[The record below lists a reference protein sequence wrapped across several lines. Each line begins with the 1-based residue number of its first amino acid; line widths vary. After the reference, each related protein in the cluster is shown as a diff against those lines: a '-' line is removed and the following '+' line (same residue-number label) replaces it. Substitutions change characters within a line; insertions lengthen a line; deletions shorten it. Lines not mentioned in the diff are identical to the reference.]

1 MKRLFRSIQSFLKQG
16 MKTVLHSKTEY
27 LCFFLALIAIQSVLW
42 SALIASH
49 VRRVNAYQ
57 TISTNYDYHI
67 EVRNLNEYAY
77 ATLYNSLGQAETLE
91 DHDLDSYRFERA
103 SDGTYTAWIK
113 VAQPLKR
120 CAANIEFNYLR
131 KLPGATV
138 TYSPLYDFNA
148 KYKAGIIWE
157 SVALC
162 FVTTVFS
169 VLILM
174 WLYTIRLK
182 HFSFMYGVYMTC
194 GADFKRLYGTASSE
208 LAAVGILSFIPGA
221 LIGIGISA
229 ILYAQLNVPFSF
241 SFWGLLIVP
250 ALLAL
255 IITGATYF
263 PIRSLIKKTPLE
275 LIRTADN
282 SFFVISPRNSK
293 NILFKKFP
301 SAYERISFVRFRKYY
316 ALLISGAVLFTS
328 AFLCALFIARMQNTR
343 AESARSEFTLTLSEN
358 IKTSTT
364 RMKESTAQG
373 YIDAIDELITDLSA
387 LQNVDRVGFK
397 VSEYAPGLLAHMLLP
412 PGKALNADSLI
423 VSSSEVA
430 NHPIAFNRFT
440 FVAGSR
446 LYIQELIKQFGDQ
459 IEGDP
464 ELLLTT
470 ENAVIL
476 SESIAGSRAFTF
488 KPGDT
493 VYVALPQ
500 YDSRNKIVT
509 KEGASADT
517 TMFFTDREILNQQLG
532 RYEFDYTAL
541 TVVAVI
547 HDLETENYLSAVVSN
562 DLYTQFT
569 KSWPIATTLEIYP
582 TSDASLPDIDQLNR
596 NITFVLK
603 DYNNWSKTA
612 NQAVLNR
619 LLAGQGGMTYLIQ
632 IVAFALLVFSP
643 LVWFFSQ
650 ILFFNRR
657 NSEWEMMESLG
668 ARRRQIRRTH
678 IYNGLMTAFVAL
690 ALSFALAY
698 GLNYFIFWMGR
709 TVLPSWGFTER
720 FGYTFD
726 LPLWQVLFCAGLS
739 VLCGFLSAFI
749 PYLKYRHKQT
759 LLSNHRLEE

>member
-1 MKRLFRSIQSFLKQG
+1 MKRLFRFIQSFLKQG

-120 CAANIEFNYLR
+120 SAANIEFNYLR

-148 KYKAGIIWE
+148 KYKPGIIWE

-174 WLYTIRLK
+174 WLYTIRLN

-208 LAAVGILSFIPGA
+208 LAAVGIFSFIPGA

-282 SFFVISPRNSK
+282 SSFASSPRNSK
-293 NILFKKFP
+293 NILFRKFP

-387 LQNVDRVGFK
+387 LQNVDRVGFN

-446 LYIQELIKQFGDQ
+446 LYIQELVKQFGDQ

-582 TSDASLPDIDQLNR
+582 TSDASLPDIDQLNQ

-603 DYNNWSKTA
+603 DYNNWSKAGRTGRHDLPDPNRSFCSPHFFTA
-612 NQAVLNR
+612 GLV
-619 LLAGQGGMTYLIQ
+619 LLADPLLQPAQFRVGNDGKSGCKTQADPTHSYLQ
-632 IVAFALLVFSP
+632 RTDDGFCRSSP
-643 LVWFFSQ
+643 LICLGIRVE
-650 ILFFNRR
+650 LFHFLDGSDRP
-657 NSEWEMMESLG
+657 SVLG
-668 ARRRQIRRTH
+668 IHGTIR
-678 IYNGLMTAFVAL
+678 IYIRSSAL
-690 ALSFALAY
+690 AGPLLRRSLCLMRVPV
-698 GLNYFIFWMGR
+698 GLYPIPEIQ
-709 TVLPSWGFTER
+709 TQT
-720 FGYTFD
+720 D
-726 LPLWQVLFCAGLS
+726 
-739 VLCGFLSAFI
+739 AFI
-749 PYLKYRHKQT
+749 QSSTGGVTYGNQQ
-759 LLSNHRLEE
+759 